1 MPVLVKR
8 VAVCLGV
15 VLASVAQPAWAQ
27 DTGWLGPK
35 GDVSASSSG
44 DTAQI
49 YASTQTVSTGN
60 TQPQPPPVPGYA
72 PAPEAA
78 QFDPWAKYTVVMK
91 PGSTTLQMCA
101 TFNAGLAG
109 TAGVPVEV
117 CYDVAV
123 PQDAPAAGVVV
134 DPAVL
139 AASAVARLSVPQP
152 AITLSPQPSDNQ
164 WGALAVGLPI
174 WAWAS
179 DQGPVATA
187 VTEQGID
194 IQMTA
199 TRGSVRFDW
208 GDGTST
214 VCTVMRPRPEA
225 MNPLTPSPDCG
236 HTYLL
241 RDDYTITATAGW
253 AVSWQALGQSG
264 TLPLT
269 SSSTVSVPIREFLSV
284 VVG

>member
-1 MPVLVKR
+1 M
-8 VAVCLGV
+8 
-15 VLASVAQPAWAQ
+15 
-27 DTGWLGPK
+27 
-35 GDVSASSSG
+35 
-44 DTAQI
+44 
-49 YASTQTVSTGN
+49 STGN

-109 TAGVPVEV
+109 SVGAPVEV

-123 PQDAPAAGVVV
+123 PEEAAPAGVVV

-179 DQGPVATA
+179 DPGPVTTA

-208 GDGTST
+208 GDGTSSCLHGDAAASRSHEPVDT
-214 VCTVMRPRPEA
+214 VTRLRAHLPAPRRLHHHSDRRLGRDVAGSRPVRHPAADVEQHRHRSRSA
-225 MNPLTPSPDCG
+225 SSC
-236 HTYLL
+236 
-241 RDDYTITATAGW
+241 
-253 AVSWQALGQSG
+253 Q
-264 TLPLT
+264 
-269 SSSTVSVPIREFLSV
+269 SSSAEDARVTPAA
-284 VVG
+284 